1 MANSEWDEIGN
12 MLKQAEAALKE
23 AKAGIDLLTETGDIT
38 DEQLAGYAEAEA
50 KVKTLRNAFDKLTNR
65 RR

>member
-1 MANSEWDEIGN
+1 MVNEEWKQIGE

-38 DEQLAGYAEAEA
+38 DEQLEAYAEAEA
-50 KVKTLRNAFDKLTNR
+50 KVKTLRTAYDRLALGR
-65 RR
+65 R